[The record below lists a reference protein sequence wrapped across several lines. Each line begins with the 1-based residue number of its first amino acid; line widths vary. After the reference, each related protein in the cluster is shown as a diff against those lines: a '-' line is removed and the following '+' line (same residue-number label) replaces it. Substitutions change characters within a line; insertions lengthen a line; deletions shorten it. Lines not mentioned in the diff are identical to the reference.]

1 MPNQKVAEN
10 FHMPI
15 IRKFL
20 KRRVYSSFK
29 DNIWGRDL
37 KDMQLISKFDK
48 GIRFLCIIE
57 IFSKY
62 VWFVTLKDKKSVT
75 IVDAFQSISNDL
87 KTKYW

>member
-1 MPNQKVAEN
+1 
-10 FHMPI
+10 
-15 IRKFL
+15 
-20 KRRVYSSFK
+20 
-29 DNIWGRDL
+29 
-37 KDMQLISKFDK
+37 MQLISKFDK

-75 IVDAFQSISNDL
+75 IVDAFQSISNDS

>member
-48 GIRFLCIIE
+48 GIRFLFIIE

-75 IVDAFQSISNDL
+75 IVDAFQSISNDS